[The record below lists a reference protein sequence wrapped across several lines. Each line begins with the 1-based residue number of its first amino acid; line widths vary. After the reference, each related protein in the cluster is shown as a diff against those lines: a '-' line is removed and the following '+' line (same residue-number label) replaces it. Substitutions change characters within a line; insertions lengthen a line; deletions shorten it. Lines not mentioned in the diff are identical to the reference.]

1 MSKFSII
8 LPCKP
13 YTKRFLE
20 LNYGNP
26 VDFTKD
32 KTLYPQF
39 RKKLQRQNN
48 RYEQRYQ
55 NCNFSRY
62 TDSIEVKITRDD
74 FYRNGWELSKT
85 DLVNFNRDIESRT
98 KIFMYVIVST
108 RMAFGMSLTDSIS
121 YFQDAYDFPEEIWPK
136 ESITKDCQRN
146 LTITKNEV
154 LNNISA
160 LIDKLSLEKL
170 SVNGTISRNFKKA
183 YEKAAI

>member
-1 MSKFSII
+1 
-8 LPCKP
+8 
-13 YTKRFLE
+13 
-20 LNYGNP
+20 
-26 VDFTKD
+26 
-32 KTLYPQF
+32 
-39 RKKLQRQNN
+39 
-48 RYEQRYQ
+48 
-55 NCNFSRY
+55 
-62 TDSIEVKITRDD
+62 
-74 FYRNGWELSKT
+74 
-85 DLVNFNRDIESRT
+85 
-98 KIFMYVIVST
+98 
-108 RMAFGMSLTDSIS
+108 MAFGMSLTDSIS